1 MKKLIYFVTILF
13 ALFICSCSGGMQE
26 MLDDYNSNFTPYE
39 EENLLP
45 GQDGF
50 EEESMLALIYH
61 VPSSATLCLIAPEL
75 PDAKYEW
82 KITTKDNEEIITI
95 IGSRLV
101 LYIPNYE
108 IKPGTYWLT
117 LTVKIGQGGEE
128 QIFTDSSELVIFED
142 ISKM

>member
-1 MKKLIYFVTILF
+1 MKKLIYFLTIIF

-45 GQDGF
+45 GQEGF

-82 KITTKDNEEIITI
+82 KITTKNDDEIMTI
-95 IGSRLV
+95 NGSKLI

-108 IKPGTYWLT
+108 IKTGTYWLT

-128 QIFTDSSELVIFED
+128 QIFTDSCELVIFED

>member
-1 MKKLIYFVTILF
+1 MKKLIYFVTIIF
-13 ALFICSCSGGMQE
+13 ALFSCSCSGGMQE

-50 EEESMLALIYH
+50 KEDSMLALIYH
-61 VPSSATLCLIAPEL
+61 VPSTSTLCLIAPEL

-82 KITTKDNEEIITI
+82 KMTTKNNEEIMTI
-95 IGSRLV
+95 NGSRLV

-117 LTVKIGQGGEE
+117 LNVKIG
-128 QIFTDSSELVIFED
+128 L
-142 ISKM
+142 

>member
-1 MKKLIYFVTILF
+1 MKKLIYFVTIIF

-45 GQDGF
+45 GQED
-50 EEESMLALIYH
+50 SMLALIYH
-61 VPSSATLCLIAPEL
+61 VPSSATLCLIAPEVS
-75 PDAKYEW
+75 DAKYEW
-82 KITTKDNEEIITI
+82 KITTKDNEEIMTI
-95 IGSRLV
+95 IGSRLI

-128 QIFTDSSELVIFED
+128 QIFTDSCELVIFED

>member
-1 MKKLIYFVTILF
+1 
-13 ALFICSCSGGMQE
+13 

-45 GQDGF
+45 GQEGF
-50 EEESMLALIYH
+50 EEDSMLALIYH
-61 VPSSATLCLIAPEL
+61 VPSSATLCLIAPEVSN
-75 PDAKYEW
+75 AKYEW
-82 KITTKDNEEIITI
+82 KITTKDNEEIMTI
-95 IGSRLV
+95 IGSRLI

-108 IKPGTYWLT
+108 INPGTYWLT

>member
-1 MKKLIYFVTILF
+1 
-13 ALFICSCSGGMQE
+13 

-45 GQDGF
+45 GQEGF
-50 EEESMLALIYH
+50 EEDSMLSFIYH
-61 VPSSATLCLIAPEL
+61 VPSSATLCLIAPEVS
-75 PDAKYEW
+75 DAKYEW
-82 KITTKDNEEIITI
+82 KITTKNDEEIITI
-95 IGSRLV
+95 IGSRLI

-128 QIFTDSSELVIFED
+128 QIFTDSCELVIFED